1 MTVLDACY
9 FQELIKFD
17 TQKPTSS
24 TQEIIFVAIAA
35 VILNNIIYNVAM
47 KHFSKEFTE
56 TLQEE
61 YEEELE
67 STKDNNISPMIYG
80 LSEMLNS
87 AIYAPMVEEL
97 FFRFL
102 LLKLVLIKMF
112 DINKHKANLIHAI
125 IFGAM
130 HMTNAVV
137 SDQQIN
143 RTIIQSVMSGIGG
156 FISGYTYM
164 YTNSIFTPLLSH
176 MINNA
181 MAAGS
186 QVIDY
191 AKTYNMI
198 KESFKILIS

>member
-1 MTVLDACY
+1 MSVFDTCY
-9 FQELIKFD
+9 VQELIKFD
-17 TQKPTSS
+17 VTKPTSKFS
-24 TQEIIFVAIAA
+24 EIIIIAVGA

-56 TLQEE
+56 TLQDE
-61 YEEELE
+61 YEDELE
-67 STKDNNISPMIYG
+67 STRDSNITPMIYG
-80 LSEMLNS
+80 ISEMLNS
-87 AIYAPMVEEL
+87 AVYAPMVEEL

-102 LLKLVLIKMF
+102 LLKLVLIKGF
-112 DINKHKANLIHAI
+112 SINKHKANIIHAV

-143 RTIIQSVMSGIGG
+143 RTIIQSIMAGIGG
-156 FISGYTYM
+156 LISGYTYM
-164 YTNSIFTPLLSH
+164 YTNSIITPLISH

-181 MAAGS
+181 LAAGS

-191 AKTYNMI
+191 AKTYHMI
-198 KESFKILIS
+198 REAFKILV